1 MVHLI
6 AQRVIKKLGGP
17 RVVADMLAMSTQAV
31 YKWTWPTEKGGTG
44 GFIPARRQIELMVAS
59 KQRGIILTK
68 DDFFPKDADDADE
81 IQSEPQG
88 RPHV

>member
-1 MVHLI
+1 MVHMV

-44 GFIPARRQIELMVAS
+44 GFIPTRRQIELMVAA

-68 DDFFPKDADDADE
+68 DDFFPKDPDNA
-81 IQSEPQG
+81 SE
-88 RPHV
+88 V